1 MDKTININL
10 GGSLFQVDEEAF
22 LILRDYI
29 QSINNRF
36 RNVQGGPETIEDIES
51 RIAEIFNSKKGVA
64 GIITRQN
71 VEEMIS
77 IIGKPEDFDSDSDT
91 GYTQAQASQVAS
103 PKRLYRNPHDT
114 VIGGVCGGL
123 GAWLNTDPVLFRVIF
138 VITAFFGLI
147 GLFVYLVLWI
157 AVPKAD
163 SDQKLREMYGSTM
176 YDIRKQGGYLNTSY
190 KNYNNSGLN
199 EVVNATGKV
208 LYAILR
214 IFLIVVG
221 ATLLV
226 TGFLVILAFIM
237 IFVFK
242 IPGSFSNHG
251 VDFPLYYVPDLLNYI
266 FSPEA
271 APWIYALSAIVLILP
286 MLALIYWGVKMIFWF
301 RARDGWFSLVAFLV
315 WVLAAGALSIILF
328 NEGISFAESSSTTAR
343 NILPKNPKTLYIV
356 TRNSIDDLNVRD
368 EFVIPDDSYR
378 IFVADD
384 DRNIYVNPGL
394 KISVSESDRT
404 EVEVRKRSSG
414 RTRRDAARHAESLV
428 YEYENRS
435 DTLLLDEYFMIP
447 SERKWAAD
455 FVTINLTLPEGTV
468 VYFDKWTAGLLDNRT
483 RIEGFG
489 YSRNY
494 QDRADQIG
502 GMYWIVT
509 EDGLKQ
515 AETKR

>member
-36 RNVQGGPETIEDIES
+36 RNVQGGPETIEDLES
-51 RIAEIFNSKKGVA
+51 RIAEIFNSGKGVA
-64 GIITRQN
+64 GIITRKN
-71 VEEMIS
+71 VEDMIS
-77 IIGKPEDFDSDSDT
+77 IIGKPEDFDTDTDT
-91 GYTQAQASQVAS
+91 GSSQAQAQISSQ
-103 PKRLYRNPHDT
+103 KRLYRNPHDT

-138 VITAFFGLI
+138 VITAFFGLL

-157 AVPKAD
+157 AIPKAD

-208 LYAILR
+208 LYVIAR

-221 ATLLV
+221 IVLLV
-226 TGFLVILAFIM
+226 TGFLFILALIM
-237 IFVFK
+237 VFVFK
-242 IPGSFSNHG
+242 IPGAFSNHG
-251 VDFPLYYVPDLLNYI
+251 VDFPLYYVPDLLSYI

-301 RARDGWFSLVAFLV
+301 KARDGWFSLVAFLV

-328 NEGISFAESSSTTAR
+328 NEGISFAESSSTTSR
-343 NILPKNPKTLYIV
+343 NILPQNPSTLYIV
-356 TRNSIDDLNVRD
+356 TRNSIDDINVRD

-384 DRNIYVNPGL
+384 DRNIYVNPAL

-404 EVEVRKRSSG
+404 EVEVRKRSYG
-414 RTRRDAARHAESLV
+414 RTRRDAAKNAESLV
-428 YEYENRS
+428 YEYENRI
-435 DTLLLDEYFMIP
+435 DTLFLDEYFMIP
-447 SERKWAAD
+447 SERKWSAD
-455 FVTINLTLPEGTV
+455 FVTVNLTLPEGTV

-494 QDRADQIG
+494 HDRADQIG
-502 GMYWIVT
+502 DMYWIVT
-509 EDGLKQ
+509 EDGLELADKS
-515 AETKR
+515 K